1 MAEIQPLIESR
12 FELSQTRNGGRN
24 IAAAVIKAAPVFLS
38 LRRRRGPGDA
48 AARFRL

>member
-1 MAEIQPLIESR
+1 MAKIQPLIE
-12 FELSQTRNGGRN
+12 FAVVLSQTLDGCRN